1 MTHMNGIVGEALL
14 SFIQRIENLNEE
26 IKGLSDDKSEVFKE
40 AKGQG
45 FDTNAM
51 KQVIKIRAMDPSDR
65 QEQESLVDTYLHAV
79 GNLGVARVA
88 REGAPKAETANVG

>member
-1 MTHMNGIVGEALL
+1 MNGIVGEALL

-26 IKGLSDDKSEVFKE
+26 IKGLSDDKSEIFKE

-51 KQVIKIRAMDPSDR
+51 KQVIRIRAMDPSERAD
-65 QEQESLVDTYLHAV
+65 QEALVDGYLHAV
-79 GNLGVARVA
+79 GNLGVARVE
-88 REGAPKAETANVG
+88 REAVQQPETANVG